1 MPTPTLAVQLRCNHL
16 DNPLGVHAAAPR
28 LSWRLATDGRR
39 GARQASYRIVVS
51 TQRHGLSDLWDSG
64 RVHSDATTEIA
75 YRGRALASRQRAW
88 WRVEVW
94 DERNR
99 RSESAPAFWEAGLLT
114 RQEWRGAWI
123 GAALAGGPETGAHSP
138 YLRTIF
144 NVGKKIASARLY
156 ATALGVYE
164 FHLNGQRVGH
174 DVFTPG
180 WTEYKKRV
188 QYQTSD
194 VTALLRPGANAAGAI
209 LGDGWYCGHIGW
221 RERNYYGERPAL
233 FAQLVLTFT
242 DGSTQTIVTD
252 GAWKTA
258 FGAIVESDLI
268 HGETHD
274 ARRELTGWDEP
285 GYDDGAWL
293 PATRLADPAI
303 EISPMLGPTVRATQE
318 LKPVAPPTK
327 IIIWPSS
334 IWVFDLGQNMVG
346 RVRLHVRG
354 KAGQVVRLRFAE
366 MLNAADGT
374 IYTENLRAARQTDH
388 YILRGDPRG
397 ETWES
402 RFTFHGFRYVEISG
416 HPDTLLPDAITGIVL
431 HSDTPRTGIFSC
443 SDRLINQLQS
453 NIDWGQ
459 RGNFLEVPTD
469 CPQRNERLG
478 WMGDAQVFSRTAA
491 WNRDV
496 ASFFTKWQR
505 DISDAQGAEGQ
516 MPSVAPHIEG
526 VGSDGG
532 PAWADAAAICP
543 WTMYL
548 CYGDKELLAE
558 HFESLTKFI
567 GYMETKA
574 RNLIRSHPDTDV
586 WHGYGDW
593 LALDGSG
600 NVFGNTPKD
609 LIGTAMF
616 AYSTTLVA
624 KMARVLG
631 RTSDAVRYER
641 LAGRIRRAYQKRY
654 LTDDGVATGLTQ
666 TSYVLTL
673 QFDLAPAA
681 LRPKLLAELV
691 RDIEQR
697 GNKLTTGF
705 VGASYLPHVLSRFG
719 RADLA
724 YKLLHQKAWPS
735 WLYAVTQGATT
746 IWERWDG
753 WTQEKGFQ
761 DKGMNSFNHYSY
773 GAIGS
778 WLYAVVAGVDLDPA
792 QPGFKHILLQ
802 PQPGGELTSARGV
815 LQSLHGEIL
824 SAWKL
829 RAGRFEW
836 EVVVPP
842 NTTATARFP
851 VPKSARITEGTK
863 PLARSAGVSAV
874 KTAGGAA
881 TCTLAAGHYK
891 FTATWK
897 PAPAKPIAK

>member
-1 MPTPTLAVQLRCNHL
+1 
-16 DNPLGVHAAAPR
+16 NPLGVHDATPR
-28 LSWRLATDGRR
+28 LSWKLATGDRR
-39 GARQASYRIVVS
+39 GARQTAYRIVVS
-51 TQRHGLSDLWDSG
+51 TSRNGAANLWDSG
-64 RVHSDATTEIA
+64 RVKSDATTQIT
-75 YRGRALASRQRAW
+75 YRGPALASRQRAW

-94 DERNR
+94 DEKNR

-114 RQEWRGAWI
+114 RQDWRSTWI
-123 GAALAGGPETGAHSP
+123 GTSLAGGPEVGAHSP

-156 ATALGVYE
+156 ATALGLYE
-164 FHLNGQRVGH
+164 FHLNGQRVGE

-188 QYQTSD
+188 QYQVYDITS
-194 VTALLRPGANAAGAI
+194 LLRSGANAVGAI
-209 LGDGWYCGHIGW
+209 LGDGWYCGHLGW
-221 RERNYYGERPAL
+221 RERNYYGEQPKL
-233 FAQLVLTFT
+233 LAQLILTFA

-258 FGAIVESDLI
+258 FGAIIESDMI

-274 ARRELTGWDEP
+274 ARRELRGWAES
-285 GYDDGAWL
+285 GYDDSAWL
-293 PATRLADPAI
+293 PVTKFSEPGI
-303 EISPMLGPTVRATQE
+303 ELSEALGPLVRATQE
-318 LKPVAPPTK
+318 LKPIAPPKK
-327 IIIWPSS
+327 IDIWPSS
-334 IWVFDLGQNMVG
+334 IWVFDMGQNMVG

-354 KAGQVVRLRFAE
+354 KSGQVVRLRFAE
-366 MLNAADGT
+366 MLNKDGT
-374 IYTENLRAARQTDH
+374 IYTENLRAARQTDL

-416 HPDTLLPDAITGIVL
+416 HPDDLFPDAITGVVL
-431 HSDTPRTGIFSC
+431 HSDTPRTGTFSC
-443 SDRLINQLQS
+443 SDPLINQLQS

-491 WNRDV
+491 WNRNV
-496 ASFFTKWQR
+496 AGFFTKWQR
-505 DISDAQGAEGQ
+505 DIADAQGVEGQ

-526 VGSDGG
+526 VGPDGG

-548 CYGDKELLAE
+548 CYADQDLLAT
-558 HFESLTKFI
+558 HFDSLTRFI
-567 GYMETKA
+567 SFMEKKS

-609 LIGTAMF
+609 LIGTALF
-616 AYSTTLVA
+616 AYSTTLVG

-631 RTSDAVRYER
+631 RTQDAVHYER
-641 LAGRIRRAYQKRY
+641 LAARIRRAYQKRF
-654 LTDDGVATGLTQ
+654 LTDDGLATGLTQ

-673 QFDLAPAA
+673 QFDMAPVA
-681 LRPKLLAELV
+681 LRPKLMRELV
-691 RDIEQR
+691 RDIEAR

-719 RADLA
+719 RADIA
-724 YKLLHQKAWPS
+724 YKLLHQKTWPS

-753 WTQEKGFQ
+753 WTKENGFQ
-761 DKGMNSFNHYSY
+761 DKGMNSFNHYAY

-792 QPGFKHILLQ
+792 TPGFKRLVLA
-802 PQPGGELTSARGV
+802 PTPGGELTSARGV
-815 LQSLHGEIL
+815 LQSPHGEIL
-824 SAWKL
+824 SSWKSH
-829 RAGRFEW
+829 AGRFDW
-836 EVVVPP
+836 EVIVPA
-842 NTTATARFP
+842 NTTASARFP
-851 VPKSARITEGTK
+851 VPGKARIAESKK
-863 PLARSAGVSAV
+863 PLVRSAGVSAV
-874 KTAGGAA
+874 KTTAGAV
-881 TCTLAAGHYK
+881 TCELTAGHYR
-891 FTATWK
+891 FSATWK
-897 PAPAKPIAK
+897 PSEAK

>member
-1 MPTPTLAVQLRCNHL
+1 MPSPTLAVQLRCNHL
-16 DNPLGVHAAAPR
+16 DHPLGVHDATPR
-28 LSWRLATDGRR
+28 LSWRLAPDGRR
-39 GARQASYRIVVS
+39 GARQPAYRVVVS
-51 TQRHGLSDLWDSG
+51 TQRHGPANLWDSG
-64 RVHSDATTEIA
+64 RVKSDATTQIA
-75 YRGRALASRQRAW
+75 YRGRALGSRQRAW

-94 DERNR
+94 DEKNR
-99 RSESAPAFWEAGLLT
+99 RSESAPAYWEAGLLA
-114 RQEWRGAWI
+114 RADWRGRWI
-123 GAALAGGPETGAHSP
+123 GAALAGGPENGAPSP

-144 NVGKKIASARLY
+144 NIGKKVVSARLY
-156 ATALGVYE
+156 ATALGLYE
-164 FHLNGQRVGH
+164 FRINGHRVGS

-188 QYQTSD
+188 QYQAYD
-194 VTALLRPGANAAGAI
+194 VTSLLRSGANAAGAI
-209 LGDGWYCGHIGW
+209 LGDGWYCGHLGW
-221 RERNYYGERPAL
+221 RERNYYGERPQL
-233 FAQLVLTFT
+233 LAQLVLTFS
-242 DGSTQTIVTD
+242 DGSTQVIATD
-252 GAWKTA
+252 SSWKTA

-268 HGETHD
+268 NGETHD
-274 ARRELTGWDEP
+274 ARRELHGWDEP
-285 GYDDGAWL
+285 IYDDGAWVPVTL
-293 PATRLADPAI
+293 GEDPGIELAPT
-303 EISPMLGPTVRATQE
+303 LGPCVRATQE
-318 LKPVAPPTK
+318 LKPIAPPVK
-327 IIIWPSS
+327 AAAWPSS
-334 IWVFDLGQNMVG
+334 KWIFDLGQNMVG

-354 KAGQVVRLRFAE
+354 PAGQVIRLRFGE
-366 MLNAADGT
+366 MLSPDGSL
-374 IYTENLRAARQTDH
+374 YTDNLREARQTDH

-402 RFTFHGFRYVEISG
+402 KFTFHGFRYVELRG
-416 HPDTLLPDAITGIVL
+416 HPEPEALLPDAITGIVL
-431 HSDTPRTGIFSC
+431 HSDTPRTGTFSC

-496 ASFFTKWQR
+496 AGFFSKWMR
-505 DISDAQGAEGQ
+505 DVVDAQGAEGQ
-516 MPSVAPHIEG
+516 MPSVAPHIHG
-526 VGSDGG
+526 VGDDGG
-532 PAWADAAAICP
+532 PAWADAAVISP

-548 CYGDKELLAE
+548 CYGDKALLAR
-558 HFESLTKFI
+558 HFEALARFV
-567 GYMETKA
+567 GYLEAKA
-574 RNLIRSHPDTDV
+574 KDLIRSHPDTKV

-616 AYSTTLVA
+616 AYSAGLLA

-631 RTSDAVRYER
+631 RSAEAARYER
-641 LAGRIRRAYQKRY
+641 LTERVRRAYQKRF
-654 LTDDGVATGLTQ
+654 LTGDGVAAGLTQ

-673 QFDLAPAA
+673 QFDLAPEAM
-681 LRPKLLAELV
+681 RPKLMNELL

-719 RADLA
+719 RTDVA

-753 WTQEKGFQ
+753 WTKENGFQ
-761 DKGMNSFNHYSY
+761 DKGMNSFNHYAY

-778 WLYAVVAGVDLDPA
+778 WLYAVVAGVDVDPA
-792 QPGFKHILLQ
+792 QAGYKHILLA
-802 PQPGGELTSARGV
+802 PQPGGELTSARGT
-815 LQSLHGEIL
+815 LQSVHGEIL
-824 SAWKL
+824 SSWKL

-836 EVVVPP
+836 EVIVPP
-842 NTTATARFP
+842 NTTASATFP
-851 VPKSARITEGTK
+851 VPAGAKLTEGRTT
-863 PLARSAGVSAV
+863 LAKAAGITGVRDRR
-874 KTAGGAA
+874 
-881 TCTLAAGHYK
+881 CTLAAGHYQ

-897 PAPAKPIAK
+897 A

>member
-1 MPTPTLAVQLRCNHL
+1 MAAPTLPVHLRCNSL
-16 DNPLGVHAAAPR
+16 DSPLGVHDAAPR
-28 LSWRLATDGRR
+28 LSWRLATGERR
-39 GARQASYRIVVS
+39 NARQAAYRIAVS
-51 TQRHGLSDLWDSG
+51 TRRNGPADLWDSG
-64 RVHSDATTEIA
+64 RVRSDATTQIT
-75 YRGRALASRQRAW
+75 YRGRTLASRQRAW
-88 WRVEVW
+88 WRVEIW

-99 RSESAPAFWEAGLLT
+99 RGVSAPAFWEAGLLE
-114 RQEWRGAWI
+114 RGEWRGAWI
-123 GAALAGGPETGAHSP
+123 GAALAGGPETGAPSP

-144 NVGKKIASARLY
+144 NVGKKVATARLF
-156 ATALGVYE
+156 ATALGLYE

-188 QYQTSD
+188 QYQAYD

-209 LGDGWYCGHIGW
+209 LGDGWYCGHLGW
-221 RERNYYGERPAL
+221 RERNYYGDRPL
-233 FAQLVLTFT
+233 LLAQLVLTFT
-242 DGSTQTIVTD
+242 DGTTQTIVTD

-258 FGAIVESDLI
+258 FGPIVESDLI
-268 HGETHD
+268 HGETYD
-274 ARRELTGWDEP
+274 ARRELRGWDDP
-285 GYDDGAWL
+285 GYDDSTWL
-293 PATRLADPAI
+293 PITQFPDPKV
-303 EISPMLGPTVRATQE
+303 ELSPVLGPPVHAAQE
-318 LKPVAPPTK
+318 LKPIAPPAK
-327 IIIWPSS
+327 IDIWPSS
-334 IWVFDLGQNMVG
+334 VWVFDLGQNMVG

-366 MLNAADGT
+366 MLNKDGT
-374 IYTENLRAARQTDH
+374 LYTENLRAARQTDH

-402 RFTFHGFRYVEISG
+402 RFTFHGFRYAEIAG
-416 HPDTLLPDAITGIVL
+416 HPDALLPDALTGIVL
-431 HSDTPRTGIFSC
+431 HSDTPRTGTFSC
-443 SDRLINQLQS
+443 SDPLINQLQS

-496 ASFFTKWQR
+496 AGFFNKWQR
-505 DISDAQGAEGQ
+505 DIADAQGAEGQ
-516 MPSVAPHIEG
+516 MPSIAPHIDG
-526 VGSDGG
+526 VADDGG

-548 CYGDKELLAE
+548 CYADKALLAR
-558 HFESLTKFI
+558 HFDSLTSFI
-567 GYMETKA
+567 GYMEGQS
-574 RNLIRSHPDTDV
+574 RGLIRSHPNGKA
-586 WHGYGDW
+586 WQGYGDW

-616 AYSTTLVA
+616 AYSTSLVA

-631 RTSDAVRYER
+631 RTKDAVRYER
-641 LAGRIRRAYQKRY
+641 LAERIRRAYQNRF
-654 LTDDGVATGLTQ
+654 LTGDGLATGLTQ

-673 QFDLAPAA
+673 QFDLAPVA
-681 LRPKLLAELV
+681 LRPKLMAELV
-691 RDIEQR
+691 RDIEAR
-697 GNKLTTGF
+697 GHKLTTGF

-719 RADLA
+719 RCDLA

-753 WTQEKGFQ
+753 WTKENGFQ
-761 DKGMNSFNHYSY
+761 DKGMNSFNHYAY

-778 WLYAVVAGVDLDPA
+778 WLYAVVAGVDLDPVEPA
-792 QPGFKHILLQ
+792 FKRIRLA
-802 PQPGGELTSARGV
+802 PQPGGELTSARG
-815 LQSLHGEIL
+815 SLESPHGRIL

-829 RAGRFEW
+829 GAGRFEW
-836 EVVVPP
+836 EVIVPP
-842 NTTATARFP
+842 NTTASARFP
-851 VPKSARITEGTK
+851 VPGKARITEGK
-863 PLARSAGVSAV
+863 ASLARTAGVTAV
-874 KTAGGAA
+874 KSTAGAVA
-881 TCTLAAGHYK
+881 CELAAGHYQ

-897 PAPAKPIAK
+897 PAREK

>member
-1 MPTPTLAVQLRCNHL
+1 MAIPTLAAQLRCNLL
-16 DNPLGVHAAAPR
+16 DNPLGVHDATPR
-28 LSWRLATDGRR
+28 LSWRVESDGRR
-39 GARQASYRIVVS
+39 GARQAAYRIVVS
-51 TQRHGLSDLWDSG
+51 TQRNGPANLWDSG
-64 RVHSDATTEIA
+64 RVKSDATTQIA
-75 YRGRALASRQRAW
+75 YAGNALTSRQRAW
-88 WRVEVW
+88 WRVEIW
-94 DERNR
+94 DEKNR
-99 RSESAPAFWEAGLLT
+99 RSESAPAYWEAGLLT
-114 RQEWRGAWI
+114 RGDWKGNWI
-123 GAALAGGPETGAHSP
+123 GAALAGGPETGAPSP
-138 YLRTIF
+138 FLRTIF
-144 NVGKKIASARLY
+144 NVGKKVASARLY
-156 ATALGVYE
+156 ATALGLYE
-164 FHLNGQRVGH
+164 FHLNGQRIGN

-188 QYQTSD
+188 QYQVYD
-194 VTALLRPGANAAGAI
+194 VTTQLRAGANAAGAI
-209 LGDGWYCGHIGW
+209 LGDGWYCGHLGW
-221 RERNYYGERPAL
+221 RERNYYGERPHL
-233 FAQLVLTFT
+233 LAQIVITFT
-242 DGSTQTIVTD
+242 DGSTQTVTTD
-252 GAWKTA
+252 GAWKTS
-258 FGAIVESDLI
+258 FGPIVESDMI
-268 HGETHD
+268 HGEAYD
-274 ARRELTGWDEP
+274 ARREMRGWAEP
-285 GYDDGAWL
+285 GFEDSTWL
-293 PATRLADPAI
+293 PVARFDDPGIDLA
-303 EISPMLGPTVRATQE
+303 ETLGPTVRATQE
-318 LKPVAPPTK
+318 LKPIAPPVK
-327 IIIWPSS
+327 HSIWPAPV
-334 IWVFDLGQNMVG
+334 WVFDLGQNMVG

-354 KAGQVVRLRFAE
+354 KPGQLIRLRFAE
-366 MLNAADGT
+366 MLNADGT
-374 IYTENLRAARQTDH
+374 LYTENLRAARQTDH
-388 YILRGDPRG
+388 YTLRGDPRG
-397 ETWES
+397 ETWEP
-402 RFTFHGFRYVEISG
+402 RFTFHGFRYVEVYG
-416 HPDTLLPDAITGIVL
+416 HPDTLLPDAVIGVVL
-431 HSDTPRTGIFSC
+431 HSNTPRTGTFSC
-443 SDRLINQLQS
+443 NDRLINQLQS

-496 ASFFTKWQR
+496 GSFFRKWQR
-505 DISDAQGAEGQ
+505 DIADAQGAEGE
-516 MPSVAPHIEG
+516 MPSIAPHIEG
-526 VGSDGG
+526 VGPDGG
-532 PAWADAAAICP
+532 PAWADAAVICP

-548 CYGDKELLAE
+548 CYGDKELLAQ
-558 HFESLTKFI
+558 HFDSLTRFI
-567 GYMETKA
+567 GYMEAKA
-574 RNLIRSHPDTDV
+574 KELVRSHPDTNV

-631 RTSDAVRYER
+631 RAKEAARYDR
-641 LAGRIRRAYQKRY
+641 LAERIRKAYQKRF
-654 LTDDGVATGLTQ
+654 LTSDGVATGLTQ

-673 QFDLAPAA
+673 QFDLAPEN

-719 RADLA
+719 RFDLA

-761 DKGMNSFNHYSY
+761 DKGMNSFNHYAY

-778 WLYAVVAGVDLDPA
+778 WLYAVVAGVDIDPA
-792 QPGFKHILLQ
+792 HPGYKHIILE
-802 PQPGGELTSARGV
+802 PHPGGELTSARGT
-815 LQSLHGEIL
+815 LQSMHGEIL

-829 RAGRFEW
+829 REGRFEW
-836 EVVVPP
+836 EVIVPP

-851 VPKSARITEGTK
+851 VPKGAKIREGK
-863 PLARSAGVSAV
+863 KSLAASAGISGA
-874 KTAGGAA
+874 KAGGT

-897 PAPAKPIAK
+897 PATK

>member
-1 MPTPTLAVQLRCNHL
+1 MAVPTSPVQLRCNYF
-16 DNPLGVHAAAPR
+16 DNPLGVHDANPR
-28 LSWRLATDGRR
+28 LSWRLATGDRR
-39 GARQASYRIVVS
+39 GARQTAYRIVVS
-51 TQRHGLSDLWDSG
+51 TTRTGAGDLWDSG
-64 RVHSDATTEIA
+64 KVKSDATTQVV
-75 YRGRALASRQRAW
+75 YRGQPLASRKRAW
-88 WRVEVW
+88 WRVETW
-94 DERNR
+94 DEKNR
-99 RSESAPAFWEAGLLT
+99 RSESTPAFWEAGLLI
-114 RQEWRGAWI
+114 RKEWRGSWI
-123 GAALAGGPETGAHSP
+123 GAALAGGPETGAPSP

-156 ATALGVYE
+156 ATALGLYE
-164 FHLNGQRVGH
+164 FHLNGQRVGN

-188 QYQTSD
+188 QYQAYD
-194 VTALLRPGANAAGAI
+194 VTSLLRPGANAAGAI
-209 LGDGWYCGHIGW
+209 LGDGWYCGHLGW
-221 RERNYYGERPAL
+221 RERNYYGERPQL
-233 FAQLVLTFT
+233 LAQLVLTFT
-242 DGSTQTIVTD
+242 DGTSQTIVTD
-252 GAWKTA
+252 GAWKTS
-258 FGAIVESDLI
+258 FGAIVESDMI
-268 HGETHD
+268 HGEAHD
-274 ARRELTGWDEP
+274 ARRELRGWDEP
-285 GYDDGAWL
+285 GYDDSAWL
-293 PATRLADPAI
+293 PVTKFPDPAI
-303 EISPMLGPTVRATQE
+303 DISPTLGPLVRATQE
-318 LKPVAPPTK
+318 LKPIAPPNK
-327 IIIWPSS
+327 INIWPSS
-334 IWVFDLGQNMVG
+334 IWVFDMGQNMVG

-354 KAGQVVRLRFAE
+354 KAGQVVRLKFAE
-366 MLNAADGT
+366 MLNKDGT
-374 IYTENLRAARQTDH
+374 LYTENLRAARQTDH

-416 HPDTLLPDAITGIVL
+416 HADDLLPDAIIGVVL
-431 HSDTPRTGIFSC
+431 HSDTPRTGTFSC
-443 SDRLINQLQS
+443 SDPLINQLQS

-491 WNRDV
+491 WNRNV
-496 ASFFTKWQR
+496 AAFFNKWQR

-526 VGSDGG
+526 VGPDGG

-548 CYGDKELLAE
+548 CYADKALLAT

-567 GYMETKA
+567 GYMEVQSKD
-574 RNLIRSHPDTDV
+574 LIRSHPDTNV

-616 AYSTTLVA
+616 AYSTSLVA
-624 KMARVLG
+624 KMARVLK
-631 RTSDAVRYER
+631 RTKDAVHYEN
-641 LAGRIRRAYQKRY
+641 LAARIRQAYQDRF
-654 LTDDGVATGLTQ
+654 LTADGVAAGLTQ

-673 QFDLAPAA
+673 SFDLAPVA
-681 LRPKLLAELV
+681 LRPKLLRELV
-691 RDIEQR
+691 RDIEAR

-753 WTQEKGFQ
+753 WTKENGYQ
-761 DKGMNSFNHYSY
+761 DKGMNSFNHYAY

-792 QPGFKHILLQ
+792 TPGFKRLVLA
-802 PQPGGELTSARGV
+802 PQPGGELTSARGA
-815 LQSLHGEIL
+815 LQSPHGDIL
-824 SAWKL
+824 SAWKISN
-829 RAGRFEW
+829 GRFEW
-836 EVVVPP
+836 EVIVPA
-842 NTTATARFP
+842 NTTASARFP
-851 VPKSARITEGTK
+851 VPGKAKITDGKT
-863 PLARSAGVSAV
+863 PLARAVGVSKVKSSASAV
-874 KTAGGAA
+874 
-881 TCTLAAGHYK
+881 TCELAAGHYK
-891 FTATWK
+891 FSATWK
-897 PAPAKPIAK
+897 AS

>member
-16 DNPLGVHAAAPR
+16 DHPLGVHDATPR

-39 GARQASYRIVVS
+39 GARQTAYRIVVS
-51 TQRHGLSDLWDSG
+51 TQRHGAPNLWDSG
-64 RVHSDATTEIA
+64 RVRSDATTQIV

-88 WRVEVW
+88 WRVELW
-94 DERNR
+94 DEKNR
-99 RSESAPAFWEAGLLT
+99 RSESVPAFWEAGLLS
-114 RQEWRGAWI
+114 RQEWRGSWI
-123 GAALAGGPETGAHSP
+123 GAALAGGPETGAPSP

-156 ATALGVYE
+156 ATALGLYE
-164 FHLNGQRVGH
+164 FHLNGHRVGH

-188 QYQTSD
+188 QYQAYD

-209 LGDGWYCGHIGW
+209 LGDGWYCGHLGW
-221 RERNYYGERPAL
+221 RERNYYGERPQL

-258 FGAIVESDLI
+258 FGAIVESDMI
-268 HGETHD
+268 HGEAHD
-274 ARRELTGWDEP
+274 ARRELRGWDEP
-285 GYDDGAWL
+285 GYDDSAWA
-293 PATRLADPAI
+293 PVTRFPDPAI
-303 EISPMLGPTVRATQE
+303 ELAPTVGPLVRATQE
-318 LKPVAPPTK
+318 LKPIAPPVK
-327 IIIWPSS
+327 FELWPSPT
-334 IWVFDLGQNMVG
+334 WVFDLGQNMVG

-354 KAGQVVRLRFAE
+354 KSGQVIRLRFAE
-366 MLNAADGT
+366 MLNPDGT

-388 YILRGDPRG
+388 YVLRGDPRG

-402 RFTFHGFRYVEISG
+402 RFTFHGFRYVEIFG
-416 HPDTLLPDAITGIVL
+416 HADNLLPDAITGIVL
-431 HSDTPRTGIFSC
+431 HSDTPRTGTFSC
-443 SDRLINQLQS
+443 NDSLINQLQS

-478 WMGDAQVFSRTAA
+478 WMGDAQVFCRTAA

-496 ASFFTKWQR
+496 AGFFTKWQR
-505 DISDAQGAEGQ
+505 DIADAQGAEGQ
-516 MPSVAPHIEG
+516 MPSIAPHIEG
-526 VGSDGG
+526 VGPDGG
-532 PAWADAAAICP
+532 PAWADAAVICP

-548 CYGDKELLAE
+548 CYGDKALLAQ
-558 HFESLTKFI
+558 HFDSLTHFI
-567 GYMETKA
+567 GFMEEQAKH
-574 RNLIRSHPDTDV
+574 LIRSHPDTKV

-631 RTSDAVRYER
+631 RTKDAIRYER
-641 LAGRIRRAYQKRY
+641 LAERIRRAFQKRF
-654 LTDDGVATGLTQ
+654 LTGDGVATGLTQ

-673 QFDLAPAA
+673 QFDLAPEA

-761 DKGMNSFNHYSY
+761 DKGMNSFNHYAY

-778 WLYAVVAGVDLDPA
+778 WLYAVVAGVDIDPA
-792 QPGFKHILLQ
+792 QPGYKHILLA

-815 LQSLHGEIL
+815 LQSQHGEIL

-836 EVVVPP
+836 EVIVPP
-842 NTTATARFP
+842 NTTASVRFP
-851 VPKSARITEGTK
+851 VPKQAKIVDGRK
-863 PLARSAGVSAV
+863 PLARSTGVSAV
-874 KTAGGAA
+874 KTSGGNP
-881 TCTLAAGHYK
+881 TCTLAAGHYQ

-897 PAPAKPIAK
+897 A